1 MNQHLRL
8 ATALAAG
15 AFVVGVFASN
25 ANAITITNVTQDLV
39 TVPVSG
45 SQITP
50 DFGVTGIVDQVTPP
64 PTGSVDGVY
73 RSPWQTTA
81 DVNLPQANTA
91 AGLYTSVR
99 SGDAGFNLTGTS
111 LSLFWGSPDTYNSI
125 TFFTGASGTGSSVTE
140 LGSALGYAHLGHGHD
155 QVSIFLDTIF
165 NSVVLSSTSPA
176 FEFANLT
183 ASCGPEGSGCIPPA
197 ATPLPAALPLFGSI
211 IAGAGGVFR
220 WRKKRKAGNKALAP
234 A

>member
-1 MNQHLRL
+1 MKQHLRL

-15 AFVVGVFASN
+15 AFVVGVFTSH
-25 ANAITITNVTQDLV
+25 ANAMTISNVTQDLLF
-39 TVPVSG
+39 VPVAG

-64 PTGSVDGVY
+64 PGSQDFVY
-73 RSPWQTTA
+73 RSPFQTTG

-99 SGDAGFNLTGTS
+99 SGNAGFNLSGTT
-111 LSLFWGSPDTYNSI
+111 LSLFWGSPDEYNSI
-125 TFFTGASGTGSSVTE
+125 TFFSGTNGTGSSVTE
-140 LGSALGYAHLGHGHD
+140 TGTDLAYAFYGHGHD
-155 QVSIFLDTIF
+155 QVSIFLDTVF
-165 NSVVLSSTSPA
+165 KSVVLTSTSPA

-183 ASCGPEGSGCIPPA
+183 ASCGPEQTGCEPPA
-197 ATPLPAALPLFGSI
+197 ATPLPAALPLFGSV
-211 IAGAGGVFR
+211 IAGVGGVFR
-220 WRKKRKAGNKALAP
+220 WRKRRKAGAKALAP

>member
-39 TVPVSG
+39 TVPVTG

-64 PTGSVDGVY
+64 PGSAQYLY
-73 RSPWQTTA
+73 RSPFQ
-81 DVNLPQANTA
+81 DFVGNNLPQANTV

-99 SGDAGFNLTGTS
+99 SGNAGFNLTGTS
-111 LSLFWGSPDTYNSI
+111 LNLFWGSPDLYNSI
-125 TFFTGASGTGSSVTE
+125 TFYTGTNGTGSSVVETGAD
-140 LGSALGYAHLGHGHD
+140 LAYAFYGWGHD
-155 QVSIFLDTIF
+155 QVSIFLDTVF
-165 NSVVLSSTSPA
+165 KSVVLTSTSPA

-183 ASCGPEGSGCIPPA
+183 ASCGPEGSGCAPQP
-197 ATPLPAALPLFGSI
+197 TPLPAALPLFGSV
-211 IAGAGGVFR
+211 IAGAGGLFR

>member
-39 TVPVSG
+39 TVPVTG

-64 PTGSVDGVY
+64 PGSSANVY
-73 RSPWQTTA
+73 RSPFQDFSGNDLA
-81 DVNLPQANTA
+81 QAGTL

-99 SGDAGFNLTGTS
+99 SGNAGFNLTGTS
-111 LSLFWGSPDTYNSI
+111 LSSF
-125 TFFTGASGTGSSVTE
+125 
-140 LGSALGYAHLGHGHD
+140 LG
-155 QVSIFLDTIF
+155 
-165 NSVVLSSTSPA
+165 
-176 FEFANLT
+176 
-183 ASCGPEGSGCIPPA
+183 
-197 ATPLPAALPLFGSI
+197 
-211 IAGAGGVFR
+211 IAGYV
-220 WRKKRKAGNKALAP
+220 
-234 A
+234 